1 VFGIFHLNS
10 IRRRGP
16 FFPALDHGCDHE
28 EDRSMQ
34 RETTALVLGGG
45 GMFGAYEAGVWK
57 ALEGVF
63 RPGIVVGASIGALN
77 GWAIAGGCP
86 ADEWIA
92 EWLSLGAHAQLRMR
106 LPGGVFDGLFDSG
119 PLQAYVRRLTRR
131 FQPKVRFGAALLSVR
146 RLETQVFWDDAVTW
160 RHLCAS
166 CGVPILLKQYRID
179 GSRWADGGLLSALP
193 LQAAID
199 AGATRIVAVN
209 VLPAHPPAA
218 LRIARG
224 LLKTAARYRPKLAP
238 AGVEVLRIEPGDAL
252 GAWRNAYVWD
262 RECVRAWMER
272 GRQDAERALESAG
285 KPDITN

>member
-1 VFGIFHLNS
+1 
-10 IRRRGP
+10 
-16 FFPALDHGCDHE
+16 
-28 EDRSMQ
+28 MQ
-34 RETTALVLGGG
+34 RATTALVLGGG

-57 ALEGVF
+57 ALEGGF
-63 RPGIVVGASIGALN
+63 RPDMIVGASIGALN

-92 EWLSLGAHAQLRMR
+92 EWLSLGTRGQLRAR

-119 PLQAYVRRLTRR
+119 PLQAYVRGLTRR
-131 FQPKVRFGAALLSVR
+131 FRPGVRFGAALLSVR
-146 RLETQVFWDDAVTW
+146 RLETRVFWDEAVTW

-166 CGVPILLKQYRID
+166 CGVPVLLKQYRID
-179 GSRWADGGLLSALP
+179 GCRWADGGLLSALP

-209 VLPAHPPAA
+209 VLPARPPTA
-218 LRIARG
+218 LRIARS
-224 LLKTAARYRPKLAP
+224 LLQTAARYRPRPAP
-238 AGVEVLRIEPGDAL
+238 ECVEVLRIEPGDAL

-262 RECVRAWMER
+262 RECVREWMER
-272 GRQDAERALESAG
+272 GRQDAERALASTG